1 MLYRKIIRPILFKT
15 DPERIHHFVI
25 NFLGAT
31 SVLCP
36 FYFLIKKFLFIDD
49 PRLHVKIGN
58 IELKNPVGLSAG
70 FDKDITAPLAYPML
84 GFGFAELGSITNS
97 AQPGNP
103 KPRLWRIPE
112 DNGLIVYYGLSNCGS
127 LEASRRI
134 KKKLAKRDIPY
145 GVSIAV
151 TTGLK
156 ENEMAD
162 DYVRS
167 FLDLY
172 ELADYIT
179 LNVSCPNV
187 AKCDVFA
194 QVSFIE
200 ELLQKIM
207 NIVSAQGACLSGRQ
221 GSVSSGKKIK
231 KDIFIKIGPDMSYED
246 LDKVIDLCLKY
257 EITGIVA
264 TNLIKDRSWVKK
276 FNSSEEKLNHPGGI
290 SGKHL
295 QERSNKIISH
305 IRERAGS
312 KLKIIGVGG
321 IFTAEDVYDKMKA
334 GADAVQMITGFIY
347 GGPFTIRKIN
357 KELVKI
363 LEEKGLNNLQDIK

>member
-1 MLYRKIIRPILFKT
+1 MIISVKISGMLYKKIIRPILFKT
-15 DPERIHHFVI
+15 DPEKIHHLVI
-25 NFLGAT
+25 NMLGAI
-31 SVLCP
+31 SVVRP
-36 FYFLIKKFLFIDD
+36 FYFLIKKFLFVDD
-49 PRLHVKIGN
+49 PRLHVKLGN

-103 KPRLWRIPE
+103 KPRLWRLPK

-127 LEASRRI
+127 LEAARKI
-134 KKKLAKRDIPY
+134 KKKMQKRDIPY
-145 GVSIAV
+145 GISIAV
-151 TTGLK
+151 TTGLEGK
-156 ENEMAD
+156 EMAD

-207 NIVSAQGACLSGRQ
+207 NIVKER
-221 GSVSSGKKIK
+221 KIGT
-231 KDIFIKIGPDMSYED
+231 DIFIKIGPDMSYED

-264 TNLIKDRSWVKK
+264 TNLIKNRSWVKK
-276 FNSSEEKLNHPGGI
+276 FESSPEQLNHPGGI

-295 QERSNKIISH
+295 QERSNKIIRH
-305 IRERAGS
+305 IRERAGN

-347 GGPFTIRKIN
+347 GGPLTIRKIN
-357 KELVKI
+357 KELVRI
-363 LEEKGLNNLQDIK
+363 LEEKGLNNLEEACTR

>member
-1 MLYRKIIRPILFKT
+1 MFYRKIIRPILFKT
-15 DPERIHHFVI
+15 DPERIHHLVI
-25 NFLGAT
+25 NMLGIVSLVRPA
-31 SVLCP
+31 
-36 FYFLIKKFLFIDD
+36 YFLIKKFLFVDD
-49 PRLHVKIGN
+49 PRLHVKLGN

-70 FDKDITAPLAYPML
+70 FDKDITAPWAYPML

-97 AQPGNP
+97 AQSGNT
-103 KPRLWRIPE
+103 KPRLWRIPA
-112 DNGLIVYYGLSNCGS
+112 DKGLIVYYGLSNCGS
-127 LEASRRI
+127 LEAARRI

-145 GVSIAV
+145 GISIAV
-151 TTGLK
+151 TTGLQEK
-156 ENEMAD
+156 DMAD

-200 ELLQKIM
+200 ELLQKISKVVQDK
-207 NIVSAQGACLSGRQ
+207 NIT
-221 GSVSSGKKIK
+221 
-231 KDIFIKIGPDMSYED
+231 KDIFVKIGPDMSYED
-246 LDKVIDLCLKY
+246 LDKVIDLCIEY
-257 EITGIVA
+257 NMTGIVA
-264 TNLIKDRSWVKK
+264 TNLIKNRNWVKK
-276 FNSSEEKLNHPGGI
+276 FKSNKEKLNHPGGI

-295 QERSNKIISH
+295 QQRTNNIIKH
-305 IRERAGS
+305 IRERAGD

-321 IFTAEDVYDKMKA
+321 IFTAEDVYAKLEA
-334 GADAVQMITGFIY
+334 GVDAVQMITGFIY

-357 KELVKI
+357 KGLVKI
-363 LEEKGLNNLQDIK
+363 LEGRNR

>member
-1 MLYRKIIRPILFKT
+1 MLYKKIIRPILFKT
-15 DPERIHHFVI
+15 DPERVHHFVI
-25 NFLGAT
+25 RLLGAI
-31 SVLCP
+31 SVLRP
-36 FYFLIKKFLFIDD
+36 FFYLIKKFLFVEDS
-49 PRLHVKIGN
+49 RLHVQIGN
-58 IELKNPVGLSAG
+58 LHLKNPIGLSAG
-70 FDKDITAPLAYPML
+70 FDKDIIAPLAYSML

-103 KPRLWRIPE
+103 KPRLWRIP
-112 DNGLIVYYGLSNCGS
+112 DDKGLIVYYGLSSCGS

-134 KKKLAKRDIPY
+134 KKKLQKRDIPY

-156 ENEMAD
+156 ENEMTD
-162 DYVRS
+162 DYIRS

-172 ELADYIT
+172 EFADYIT

-187 AKCDVFA
+187 VKCDVFA

-207 NIVSAQGACLSGRQ
+207 NIVKER
-221 GSVSSGKKIK
+221 KIGI
-231 KDIFIKIGPDMSYED
+231 DIFIKIGPDMSYTD
-246 LDKVIDLCLKY
+246 LDKIIDLCVEYK
-257 EITGIVA
+257 ITGIVA
-264 TNLIKDRSWVKK
+264 TNLGKDRTWMKK
-276 FNSSEEKLNHPGGI
+276 LKSSEEKLDHPGGI

-295 QERSNKIISH
+295 QDRSNKIISH
-305 IRERAGS
+305 IRERAHD

-347 GGPFTIRKIN
+347 GGPLTIRKIN

-363 LEEKGLNNLQDIK
+363 LEERK

>member
-1 MLYRKIIRPILFKT
+1 VNYALIISVKISGMLYRKIIRPILFKT

-25 NFLGAT
+25 NILGAT
-31 SVLCP
+31 SVLRP

-49 PRLHVKIGN
+49 PRLHVKLGN
-58 IELKNPVGLSAG
+58 LELKNPVGLSAG
-70 FDKDITAPLAYPML
+70 FDKDITAPHAYPML

-112 DNGLIVYYGLSNCGS
+112 DKGLIVYYGLSNSGS
-127 LEASRRI
+127 LESARRI
-134 KKKLAKRDIPY
+134 KKKMQKRDIPY
-145 GVSIAV
+145 GISIAV

-156 ENEMAD
+156 ESEMAD

-179 LNVSCPNV
+179 RNVSCPNV

-194 QVSFIE
+194 QVSFVE
-200 ELLQKIM
+200 ELLKKI
-207 NIVSAQGACLSGRQ
+207 NKVVSAQGGP
-221 GSVSSGKKIK
+221 VFSGKKIT
-231 KDIFIKIGPDMSYED
+231 KDIFVKIGPDMSYED
-246 LDKVIDLCLKY
+246 LDKVIDLCIEYKM
-257 EITGIVA
+257 TGIVA
-264 TNLIKDRSWVKK
+264 TNLIKNRSWVNK
-276 FNSSEEKLNHPGGI
+276 FKSSKEKLDHPGGI

-295 QERSNKIISH
+295 QQRTNNIIKH
-305 IRERAGS
+305 IRERAGDR
-312 KLKIIGVGG
+312 LKIIGVGG
-321 IFTAEDVYDKMKA
+321 IFTAKDVYAKMKA

-357 KELVKI
+357 KELIGI
-363 LEEKGLNNLQDIK
+363 LEDKKLK

>member
-1 MLYRKIIRPILFKT
+1 
-15 DPERIHHFVI
+15 
-25 NFLGAT
+25 
-31 SVLCP
+31 
-36 FYFLIKKFLFIDD
+36 
-49 PRLHVKIGN
+49 
-58 IELKNPVGLSAG
+58 
-70 FDKDITAPLAYPML
+70 DKDITAPLAYPML

-103 KPRLWRIPE
+103 KPRLWRLPK

-127 LEASRRI
+127 LEAARRI
-134 KKKLAKRDIPY
+134 KKKLQKRDIPY
-145 GVSIAV
+145 GISIAV
-151 TTGLK
+151 TTGLEGK
-156 ENEMAD
+156 EMAD

-207 NIVSAQGACLSGRQ
+207 NIVSAQGGP
-221 GSVSSGKKIK
+221 VFSGKKIK

-246 LDKVIDLCLKY
+246 LDKVINLCLKY

-264 TNLIKDRSWVKK
+264 TNLIKNRSWVKK
-276 FNSSEEKLNHPGGI
+276 FKSSAEQLNHPGGI

-295 QERSNKIISH
+295 QDRSNKIISH
-305 IRERAGS
+305 IRERAGN

-357 KELVKI
+357 KELVRI
-363 LEEKGLNNLQDIK
+363 LEEKKIDNLKNIFSA

>member
-1 MLYRKIIRPILFKT
+1 MLYKKIIRPILFKT
-15 DPERIHHFVI
+15 DPEKIHHLVI
-25 NFLGAT
+25 HMLMVVSSF
-31 SVLCP
+31 SP
-36 FYFLIKKFLFIDD
+36 FYNIIKKFLFVDD

-58 IELKNPVGLSAG
+58 LELKNPVGLSAG
-70 FDKDITAPLAYPML
+70 FDKNITAPLAYPML
-84 GFGFAELGSITNS
+84 GFGFVELGSITNS

-103 KPRLWRIPE
+103 KPRLWRLPQ
-112 DNGLIVYYGLSNCGS
+112 DSGLIVYYGLSNCGS
-127 LEASRRI
+127 VEAAKRI
-134 KKKLAKRDIPY
+134 KTKLQKRDIPF

-151 TTGLK
+151 TTGLSEK
-156 ENEMAD
+156 EMAD

-172 ELADYIT
+172 DLADYIT

-207 NIVSAQGACLSGRQ
+207 NIVSAQGGP
-221 GSVSSGKKIK
+221 VFSGKKIK

-264 TNLIKDRSWVKK
+264 TNLIKNRSWVKK
-276 FNSSEEKLNHPGGI
+276 FKSSTEQLNHPGGI

-295 QERSNKIISH
+295 QDRSNKIISH
-305 IRERAGS
+305 IRERAGD

-321 IFTAEDVYDKMKA
+321 IFTAEDAYDKMKA
-334 GADAVQMITGFIY
+334 GADALQMITGFIY

-357 KELVKI
+357 KGLLKI
-363 LEEKGLNNLQDIK
+363 LGEKK